1 MSSHAHPNH
10 NSLFIYKTI
19 KMDNSTPQK
28 PQEEF
33 AEMLFQRIK
42 SFGLRCI
49 PVCDNLFQKSLSA
62 KNIAGQLVRS
72 SASSVANY
80 RVARRSRSSKE
91 FFAKLS
97 IVIEE
102 LDESL
107 FWLEYSID
115 ANFHQESKLKNLIDE
130 GSEILK
136 ILSKSRKTVGDTL
149 QRKNNLPD

>member
-1 MSSHAHPNH
+1 
-10 NSLFIYKTI
+10 
-19 KMDNSTPQK
+19 MDNSTPQK

-42 SFGLRCI
+42 FFGLRCI

-80 RVARRSRSSKE
+80 RAARRSRSSKE

-97 IVIEE
+97 IVIE
-102 LDESL
+102 
-107 FWLEYSID
+107 
-115 ANFHQESKLKNLIDE
+115 
-130 GSEILK
+130 
-136 ILSKSRKTVGDTL
+136 
-149 QRKNNLPD
+149 

>member
-1 MSSHAHPNH
+1 
-10 NSLFIYKTI
+10 
-19 KMDNSTPQK
+19 MDNSTPQK
-28 PQEEF
+28 SQEEF

-80 RVARRSRSSKE
+80 RAARRARSSKE

-130 GSEILK
+130 GNELLK
-136 ILSKSRKTVGDTL
+136 ILSKSRKTVGDSL
-149 QRKNNLPD
+149 QKALK

>member
-1 MSSHAHPNH
+1 
-10 NSLFIYKTI
+10 
-19 KMDNSTPQK
+19 MDNSTPQK

-80 RVARRSRSSKE
+80 RAARRSRSSKE

>member
-1 MSSHAHPNH
+1 MENSSP
-10 NSLFIYKTI
+10 SK
-19 KMDNSTPQK
+19 S
-28 PQEEF
+28 QEEF

-49 PVCDNLFQKSLSA
+49 PVCDNVCDNLFQKSLSA

-80 RVARRSRSSKE
+80 RAARRSRSSKE

-97 IVIEE
+97 IVIGE

-115 ANFHQESKLKNLIDE
+115 ANFHQESKLKNLNDE
-130 GSEILK
+130 GTELLK
-136 ILSKSRKTVGDTL
+136 ILAKSRKTVGDLL
-149 QRKNNLPD
+149 QKTIK

>member
-1 MSSHAHPNH
+1 
-10 NSLFIYKTI
+10 
-19 KMDNSTPQK
+19 MDNSTPQK
-28 PQEEF
+28 SQEEF

-80 RVARRSRSSKE
+80 RAARRLRSSKE

-115 ANFHQESKLKNLIDE
+115 ANFHQESKLENLIDE

-149 QRKNNLPD
+149 QRKNNLSG

>member
-1 MSSHAHPNH
+1 
-10 NSLFIYKTI
+10 
-19 KMDNSTPQK
+19 MDNSTPQK
-28 PQEEF
+28 SQEEF
-33 AEMLFQRIK
+33 TEMLFQSIK

-62 KNIAGQLVRS
+62 KNIAGQLARS

-80 RVARRSRSSKE
+80 RTARRSRSSKE

-115 ANFHQESKLKNLIDE
+115 ANFYQEFKLKNLIDE
-130 GSEILK
+130 GTELLIFLA
-136 ILSKSRKTVGDTL
+136 KSRKTVGDL
-149 QRKNNLPD
+149 L

>member
-1 MSSHAHPNH
+1 MN
-10 NSLFIYKTI
+10 
-19 KMDNSTPQK
+19 DSTPSKTQD
-28 PQEEF
+28 EF

-80 RVARRSRSSKE
+80 RAARRSRSSKE

-136 ILSKSRKTVGDTL
+136 ILSKSRKTVGDAL

>member
-1 MSSHAHPNH
+1 MT
-10 NSLFIYKTI
+10 NSL
-19 KMDNSTPQK
+19 PRK

-33 AEMLFQRIK
+33 AEMIFQRIK

-49 PVCDNLFQKSLSA
+49 PVCDSLFQKTPSA

-80 RVARRSRSSKE
+80 RAVRRARSGKE

-102 LDESL
+102 LDESI
-107 FWLEYSID
+107 FWLEFSID
-115 ANFHQESKLKNLIDE
+115 AKYNDENKLKSLIDE
-130 GSEILK
+130 GNEILK
-136 ILSKSRKTVGDTL
+136 ILSKSRKTVGESL
-149 QRKNNLPD
+149 